1 MRSLAAQL
9 ICAAALAGLWEALSR
24 LKLVDPSLLPPVSV
38 VCATLWSMLWDAQ
51 ILYEVWVTVVE
62 VTVAFLIA
70 APLALGCGFFLGEKP
85 RWGDVFNPIIDFILA
100 VPQSVFLPLF
110 MLALGTGYTQKI
122 VFGVTHAFFV
132 IAVNTVAAVRTVPHP
147 YVLLARASGA
157 SRGQIYRRIY
167 FPAMLPLVLTGLR
180 LGMIFNVTGILL
192 AEMFSSRHGL
202 GRLIFS
208 WAESFQITRLLAGIL
223 LVTLLT
229 IAFNEAM
236 RAWEVRASR
245 GQSAGVAA

>member
-9 ICAAALAGLWEALSR
+9 VCAAALAGLWEAVSR
-24 LKLVDPSLLPPVSV
+24 LEFADPSLLPPFSA
-38 VCATLWSMLWDAQ
+38 VCAALWSMLSDAQ
-51 ILYEVWVTVVE
+51 ILADVRVTVIE
-62 VTVAFLIA
+62 VVVAFLIA
-70 APLALGCGFFLGEKP
+70 APLALACGFFLGEKP
-85 RWGDVFNPIIDFILA
+85 RWGEVFNPIIEFILA

-110 MLALGTGYTQKI
+110 MLALGTGYSQKI

-132 IAVNTVAAVRTVPHP
+132 IAVNTVAAVRTVPQS

-167 FPAMLPLVLTGLR
+167 LPAMLPLVLTGLR

-208 WAESFQITRLLAGIL
+208 WGESFQVTRLLAGIL

-245 GQSAGVAA
+245 GQGAGIAA

>member
-9 ICAAALAGLWEALSR
+9 VCAAALAGLWEAASR
-24 LKLVDPSLLPPVSV
+24 LKLADPSLLPPFSA
-38 VCATLWSMLWDAQ
+38 VCAALWSMLSDAQ
-51 ILYEVWVTVVE
+51 ILADVRVTVIE
-62 VTVAFLIA
+62 VVVAFLIA
-70 APLALGCGFFLGEKP
+70 APLALACGFFLGEKP
-85 RWGDVFNPIIDFILA
+85 RWGEVFNPIIEFILA

-110 MLALGTGYTQKI
+110 MLALGTGYAQKI

-132 IAVNTVAAVRTVPHP
+132 IAVNTVAAVRTVPQS

-157 SRGQIYRRIY
+157 GRSQIYRRIY
-167 FPAMLPLVLTGLR
+167 LPAMLPLVLTGLR

-208 WAESFQITRLLAGIL
+208 WGESFQVTRLLAGIL

-245 GQSAGVAA
+245 GQSAGIAA

>member
-9 ICAAALAGLWEALSR
+9 VCAAALAGLWEAVSR
-24 LKLVDPSLLPPVSV
+24 LGLADPSLLPPFSA
-38 VCATLWSMLWDAQ
+38 VCAALWSMLSDAQ
-51 ILYEVWVTVVE
+51 ILADVRVTVIE
-62 VTVAFLIA
+62 VVVAFLIA
-70 APLALGCGFFLGEKP
+70 APLALACGFFLGEKP
-85 RWGDVFNPIIDFILA
+85 RWGEVFNPIIEFILA

-110 MLALGTGYTQKI
+110 MLALGTGYSQKI

-132 IAVNTVAAVRTVPHP
+132 IAVNTVAAVRTVPQS

-157 SRGQIYRRIY
+157 SRGQIYRCVY
-167 FPAMLPLVLTGLR
+167 LPGMLPLVLTGLR

-208 WAESFQITRLLAGIL
+208 WGESFQVTRLLAGIL

-229 IAFNEAM
+229 VAFNEAM

-245 GQSAGVAA
+245 GQSAGIAA

>member
-9 ICAAALAGLWEALSR
+9 ISAAVLAGLWETVSR
-24 LKLVDPSLLPPVSV
+24 LKLVEPSLLPPFSV
-38 VCATLWSMLWDAQ
+38 VCASLWSMLWDVQ
-51 ILYEVWVTVVE
+51 ILYEIWVTAVE
-62 VTVAFLIA
+62 VMIAFLIA
-70 APLALGCGFFLGEKP
+70 APLALACGFFLGEKP
-85 RWGDVFNPIIDFILA
+85 RWGEIFNPIIDFILA
-100 VPQSVFLPLF
+100 VPQSLFLPVF

-132 IAVNTVAAVRTVPHP
+132 IAVNTVAAVRTVPSS
-147 YVLLARASGA
+147 YVRLARASGA
-157 SRGQIYRRIY
+157 SRGQIHRRIY

-180 LGMIFNVTGILL
+180 LGMIFNITGILL
-192 AEMFSSRHGL
+192 AEMFSSRHGF

-208 WAESFQITRLLAGIL
+208 WGESFQVTRLLAGIL

-229 IAFNEAM
+229 IAFNEMM

-245 GQSAGVAA
+245 GQNSGIAA

>member
-1 MRSLAAQL
+1 MRTLAAQL
-9 ICAAALAGLWEALSR
+9 VCAAALAGLWEAVSR
-24 LKLVDPSLLPPVSV
+24 LGLADPSLLPPFSA
-38 VCATLWSMLWDAQ
+38 VCVALWSMLSDAQ
-51 ILYEVWVTVVE
+51 ILADVRVTVIE
-62 VTVAFLIA
+62 VAVAFLIA
-70 APLALGCGFFLGEKP
+70 APLALACGFFLGEKP
-85 RWGDVFNPIIDFILA
+85 RWGEVFNPIIDFILA

-110 MLALGTGYTQKI
+110 MLALGTGYSQKI

-132 IAVNTVAAVRTVPHP
+132 IAVNTVAAVRTVPRS

-208 WAESFQITRLLAGIL
+208 WGESFQVTRLLAGIL

-245 GQSAGVAA
+245 GQSAGIAA